1 MDIQFLHTF
10 LMVAKLG
17 NMTQAAE
24 QLNFT
29 QPAITGQIRALEQ
42 DFGVMLFDRVG
53 KKLFITDAGRE
64 LIDYAEKLLTIY
76 DEAQKALS
84 AHPGHI
90 KIGIDTTTVNYF
102 LAPYLQ
108 AFKEQVPQCSVTLEM
123 CASAAVVPKGLAE
136 NRFDL
141 GIIQKEMSLDYLTG
155 FEVFKEQLVWVA
167 HPGLAEKLNN
177 STDIRDYPL
186 LEYKVGGLFRSLYE
200 KVLGLERKKN
210 GPSIVYNDSE
220 AMKNSILQGLGCGA
234 LPLNMVKKLLA
245 DGSLVEFTNV
255 PRPDFGVWVVHHR
268 EKKLSRA
275 AMTLIRILKGED
287 NGPTE

>member
-1 MDIQFLHTF
+1 MDIQFFQTF

-64 LIDYAEKLLTIY
+64 LIDYADKLLTTY
-76 DEAQKALS
+76 DAAQKALS
-84 AHPGHI
+84 AHPGNI
-90 KIGIDTTTVNYF
+90 KIGISTTTVNYI

-108 AFKEQVPQCSVTLEM
+108 TFQQQMPQCSVTMEM
-123 CASAAVVPKGLAE
+123 CSHAATVPKGIAD

-141 GIIQKEMSLDYLTG
+141 GIIQKELSLHYLTG
-155 FEVFKEQLVWVA
+155 FEVFKEQLVWVVQ
-167 HPGLAEKLNN
+167 PQVAEKFNH
-177 STDIRDYPL
+177 STDILDYPL
-186 LEYKVGGLFRSLYE
+186 LGYKVGGLFRTLYE
-200 KVLGLERKKN
+200 KILGCKKN
-210 GPSIVYNDSE
+210 EPSIVYNDAE

-245 DGSLVEFTNV
+245 DGSLLEFANV
-255 PRPDFGVWVVHHR
+255 PRPEFSVWVVYHK

-275 AMTLIRILKGED
+275 AMKLITILKGED
-287 NGPTE
+287 GSTAE

>member
-1 MDIQFLHTF
+1 
-10 LMVAKLG
+10 
-17 NMTQAAE
+17 MTQAAE

-29 QPAITGQIRALEQ
+29 QPAITGQIHALEQ

-53 KKLFITDAGRE
+53 KKLFITEAGRE
-64 LIDYAEKLLTIY
+64 LIGYAEKLLAIY
-76 DEAQKALS
+76 DEGRKALS

-108 AFKEQVPQCSVTLEM
+108 AFKERMPLCSLTLEM
-123 CASAAVVPKGLAE
+123 CSSAAVVPKGLAE

-155 FEVFKEQLVWVA
+155 FEMFKEQLVWVV
-167 HPGLAEKLNN
+167 HPRLAEKHNN
-177 STDIRDYPL
+177 SMDIMDYPL
-186 LEYKVGGLFRSLYE
+186 LEYKIGGLFRSLYE
-200 KVLGLERKKN
+200 KVLGDARDKN

-234 LPLNMVKKLLA
+234 LPLNMARKLLE
-245 DGSLVEFTNV
+245 DGSLIEFTNFQ
-255 PRPDFGVWVVHHR
+255 RPDFSVWVVYHK
-268 EKKLSRA
+268 EKKLSQA
-275 AMTLIRILKGED
+275 ALNLIKILKGEE
-287 NGPTE
+287 GGLTE